1 MSELD
6 VLGYKLNEGLLLF
19 DEIGIK
25 VNIIETRGLNK
36 TFNDSLSEPR
46 ILKVDFNEN
55 NANVVIGYF

>member
-6 VLGYKLNEGLLLF
+6 VLGFKLNEGLLLF

-36 TFNDSLSEPR
+36 TFNDSLSDPR

-55 NANVVIGYF
+55 NANVVVGYF

>member
-55 NANVVIGYF
+55 NANVVVGYF